1 MAKPKVPI
9 ISTDARDQALNF
21 DSAIWRQIENACGV
35 SLPPKRWADIDR
47 ATQAFLFFESFEH
60 APEPLAKVKVIL
72 EAHDKAATRFFNE
85 LFASPFAGSDAGVY
99 AHHLIEKN
107 FKKSHIARNDAG
119 LDTLLSLL
127 RAFHIACNTSIKQLN
142 EPPASSTFRKG
153 NAWTDWI
160 SRLTEI
166 LRGAKLPFGV
176 GKLIGNKSRSDQSP
190 FTLLVMG
197 VATCF
202 AELNAGAIPIQSLRW
217 QTQSSRCANSLALP
231 TERAFPGTPIGLN
244 YGCCAFAA
252 TTEQAFSDII
262 RGCGG

>member
-1 MAKPKVPI
+1 MDKPVDKPKAPI
-9 ISTDARDQALNF
+9 ISTNARDRALNF
-21 DSAIWRQIENACGV
+21 DSALWRQIENACGV
-35 SLPPKRWADIDR
+35 SLPPNVRADIDR

-107 FKKSHIARNDAG
+107 FKVSQIARNAAG

-153 NAWTDWI
+153 NAWTNWI

-176 GKLIGNKSRSDQSP
+176 GKPIGNKSRSDKQSP
-190 FTLLVMG
+190 FTLLVWELQL
-197 VATCF
+197 CLP
-202 AELNAGAIPIQSLRW
+202 AECRRHTHSVTALADAIIEVRK
-217 QTQSSRCANSLALP
+217 
-231 TERAFPGTPIGLN
+231 
-244 YGCCAFAA
+244 
-252 TTEQAFSDII
+252 
-262 RGCGG
+262 